1 MTTAF
6 PSTPKAGDYWFV
18 STPGTIHDVILSIG
32 DLIIARQNNPVNTNP
47 AHYTFTEANRDV
59 ATNSVLGLVRIATVQ
74 NIQEGAL
81 GPFAVTA
88 SILSDY
94 RTSSRLAILTRYNL
108 GDGTNT
114 SIDINI
120 GSSVNASIQVFD
132 SATREVVYPRIIHV
146 SNTTIRFEFGFVP
159 TVSQF
164 YAIVSTT

>member
-1 MTTAF
+1 M
-6 PSTPKAGDYWFV
+6 
-18 STPGTIHDVILSIG
+18 
-32 DLIIARQNNPVNTNP
+32 
-47 AHYTFTEANRDV
+47 
-59 ATNSVLGLVRIATVQ
+59 
-74 NIQEGAL
+74 

-120 GSSVNASIQVFD
+120 GSSVNALIQVFD